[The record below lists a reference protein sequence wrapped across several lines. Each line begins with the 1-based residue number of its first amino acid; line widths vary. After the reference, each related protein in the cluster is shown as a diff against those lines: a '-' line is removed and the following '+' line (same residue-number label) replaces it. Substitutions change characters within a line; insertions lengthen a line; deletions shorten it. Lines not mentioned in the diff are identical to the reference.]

1 MGRDRV
7 LSEEGLK
14 LFNVAV
20 MEKQPQRG
28 CVKSLL
34 YKLFTS
40 EFDINLDESSVQ
52 MRKAS
57 MKLYSFLSNL
67 DSKSIPQ
74 LIDNAIVNIILLILL
89 TDNKINK
96 LQRVKYN
103 IHYYTHLAK
112 KAHDEGDHHTAILI
126 KAALENTAIRR
137 LKLKTNKSEKR
148 ILQLLEKSYGTFMN
162 CNSQHLQNILAA
174 NTSKLDKFLPSIMV
188 LLMHINKTRE
198 YAKSYKQMG
207 YVSDKLIS
215 VADQLK
221 NIRDNYYHYYKQN
234 TYDIDLIELYLRN
247 PLDNTIMAAQPSKGI
262 CAKLYDISHKIQPV
276 SSDKTLKRTK
286 KSYNLT
292 INNDINV

>member
-89 TDNKINK
+89 TCS
-96 LQRVKYN
+96 VK
-103 IHYYTHLAK
+103 
-112 KAHDEGDHHTAILI
+112 
-126 KAALENTAIRR
+126 
-137 LKLKTNKSEKR
+137 
-148 ILQLLEKSYGTFMN
+148 
-162 CNSQHLQNILAA
+162 
-174 NTSKLDKFLPSIMV
+174 
-188 LLMHINKTRE
+188 
-198 YAKSYKQMG
+198 
-207 YVSDKLIS
+207 
-215 VADQLK
+215 
-221 NIRDNYYHYYKQN
+221 
-234 TYDIDLIELYLRN
+234 
-247 PLDNTIMAAQPSKGI
+247 
-262 CAKLYDISHKIQPV
+262 
-276 SSDKTLKRTK
+276 
-286 KSYNLT
+286 
-292 INNDINV
+292 